1 VGHHNYLYYLVLAVG
16 IVSAIVRGRYRQRQ
30 GQRVLPSLA
39 ARAGLQFSATNPYD
53 LSSYRFGLLQEGN
66 DRGCENVLSGR
77 WHDLQVMEADY
88 WYVTRSGQPGARNA
102 FSIAITDLTVAL
114 PYISITRRD
123 IVPEITG
130 PAGSSDFEFGSDAF
144 SRQYRVKATDEVYA
158 GKLVDE
164 SMMQWLLFTTGHSFA
179 FEIQD
184 SYLLVWS
191 PRMDATD
198 VASLLDM
205 LKEFT
210 EHIPPPVLTQYGS
223 LRKSP
228 PVPPFG
234 GQQTPVVPPDGG
246 QDAS

>member
-1 VGHHNYLYYLVLAVG
+1 
-16 IVSAIVRGRYRQRQ
+16 
-30 GQRVLPSLA
+30 
-39 ARAGLQFSATNPYD
+39 
-53 LSSYRFGLLQEGN
+53 
-66 DRGCENVLSGR
+66 VLSGR

-88 WYVTRSGQPGARNA
+88 WYLTRSGQAGARNA
-102 FSIAITDLTVAL
+102 FSIAITDLAVAL

-123 IVPEITG
+123 MSPTIAG
-130 PAGSSDFEFGSDAF
+130 PPGSSDLEFGSEAF
-144 SRQYRVKATDEVYA
+144 DRQYRVKATNEVYA

-164 SMMQWLLFTTGHSFA
+164 SMMQWLLFTTGHSVA
-179 FEIQD
+179 FEIGD

-210 EHIPPPVLTQYGS
+210 EHIPPPVLTRYGS